1 MTELIHFIGI
11 GGAGLSALAQ
21 VMLGR
26 GFAVSGSD
34 PAAPNRVT
42 DYLVERGAKI
52 FSEHAAGNIAGAD
65 LIVTTSAARAD
76 NPEIIAAH
84 LQHIPIFKRREFLRE
99 VTRGYD
105 VIAVAGSH
113 GKTTTTAMIARILQ
127 VAGLDPTA
135 VVGGTVPEWE
145 TNARVGS
152 SRWFVIEADEYDYAF
167 LGLEPKI
174 AVLTN
179 VDYDHPDLFPTRT
192 AYQNAFEAFLKQTR
206 RDGVYI
212 VWGDDGALNELA
224 QRVEQK
230 VIRYGVG
237 EGDNWRVGK
246 IVANASGG
254 SDFSVFQ
261 DNHLVSHGSLQIP
274 GTHNVLNALAALVA
288 AQQANVDVDAALNTL
303 KTFGGVARRFQV
315 LGSFHDAVVVDD
327 YAHHPTEIRATL
339 GAARMRFPNAR
350 IFALFQPHTFSRTH
364 ALLEEF
370 AKAFD
375 DADVVLVVEI
385 YAARER
391 DEAGL
396 SSQEIVARMNRRA
409 AHYVGSLEQAEE
421 ILRKE
426 LRAGDVLITLGAG
439 NVNRVA
445 QDIVSNK
452 NA

>member
-1 MTELIHFIGI
+1 MTQRIHFIGI

-26 GFAVSGSD
+26 GFVVSGSD

-42 DYLVERGAKI
+42 DYLEKRGATI
-52 FSEHAAGNIAGAD
+52 FSEHEAGNIAGAD

-76 NPEIIAAH
+76 NPELVAAH
-84 LQHIPIFKRREFLRE
+84 LQQIPIFKRREFLRE

-113 GKTTTTAMIARILQ
+113 GKTTTTAMIARILEE
-127 VAGLDPTA
+127 AGLDPTA
-135 VVGGTVPEWE
+135 IVGGTVPEWD
-145 TNARVGS
+145 TNARVGT

-179 VDYDHPDLFPTRT
+179 VDYDHPDLFPTRA
-192 AYQNAFEAFLKQTR
+192 AYRDAFEAFLKQTR
-206 RDGVYI
+206 MDGVCI
-212 VWGDDGALNELA
+212 VWGDDGAASELA
-224 QRVEQK
+224 QRADQR

-237 EGDNWRVGK
+237 QENDWRVGN
-246 IVANASGG
+246 IAANALGG
-254 SDFSVFQ
+254 SDFSVFRN
-261 DNHLVSHGSLQIP
+261 NHLLSNGSLQIP
-274 GTHNVLNALAALVA
+274 GTHNVLNALAAIAA
-288 AQQANVDVDAALNTL
+288 AQQANVSLDAALNTL

-315 LGSFHDAVVVDD
+315 LGSFHGAVVVDD

-339 GAARMRFPNAR
+339 SAARLRFPSAR

-364 ALLEEF
+364 ALMDEF
-370 AKAFD
+370 ADAFD
-375 DADVVLVVEI
+375 DADVVLITEI

-396 SSQEIVARMNRRA
+396 TSQEIVARMNRRA
-409 AHYVGSLEQAEE
+409 AQHVGSLEQAEE

-445 QDIVSNK
+445 QDLVGNK